1 MPKTILMLATF
12 GFEIVEVGGT
22 LALHAQAGDAVHA
35 AVLLSRPP
43 ARSQIEQAA
52 HILGVRLVHFLD
64 FAYGE
69 VQPDVASKIQLVRL
83 FREIRPDI
91 LILQDPEHAQHDFDP
106 DRRLA
111 SLLYLEALA
120 VTNRDWK
127 ILECG
132 GYEPHTIADVYY
144 MMPEHPNCIVEISS
158 VFALKQQAL
167 RASEYQLAFSAQMLK
182 ARLGDDTLRYIVADY
197 DARCEDDVELGHALH
212 SEMEKARAMNY
223 GILSHSNVGLAEAF
237 RHEGP
242 IKLAR
247 LQ

>member
-1 MPKTILMLATF
+1 LPKTLLMLATF

-22 LALHAQAGDAVHA
+22 LALHAQAGDVVHA
-35 AVLLSRPP
+35 AVLLSRPE
-43 ARSQIEQAA
+43 ARPQIEHAA
-52 HILGVRLVHFLD
+52 RILGVQSVRFLD

-69 VQPDVASKIQLVRL
+69 VQPDVASKIKLVRL

-132 GYEPHTIADVYY
+132 GYAPHTIADVYY
-144 MMPEHPNCIVEISS
+144 MTPEHPNCVVEIGS
-158 VFALKQQAL
+158 VFAIKQQAL
-167 RASEYQLAFSAQMLK
+167 RASEYQLAFSAQMLRE
-182 ARLGDDTLRYIVADY
+182 RLGDEVLRHIVADY
-197 DARCEDDVELGHALH
+197 DARRDDNLELGLALH
-212 SEMEKARAMNY
+212 TEMEKARAMNY
-223 GILSHSNVGLAEAF
+223 GVLSHSNAGLAEAF

-242 IKLAR
+242 LKLAR
-247 LQ
+247 L